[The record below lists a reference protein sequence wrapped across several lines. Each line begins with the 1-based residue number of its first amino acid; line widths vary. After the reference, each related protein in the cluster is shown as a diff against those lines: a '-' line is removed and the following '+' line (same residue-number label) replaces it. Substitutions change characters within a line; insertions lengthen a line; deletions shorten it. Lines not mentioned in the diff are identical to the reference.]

1 MVAMTL
7 RRLLFPLLALAAAVT
22 GSAAPEKW
30 AATIDKLV
38 QADRSTPPAPGGI
51 VFVGSS
57 SIVKWTSLKQ
67 DFPGLNVLNRGFG
80 GSELNDS
87 AFYAERLVV
96 PLHPRVVVLY
106 AGENDLQAGKTVE
119 SVHEAFRLFCARVHS
134 ALPQARIVFISIKPS
149 PSRMKIHGQVK
160 AANQLIAQTCA
171 ADPRLVYADVHRL
184 MLDAAGNPR
193 PELFVKDQLHL
204 NADGYAL
211 WTPVIAPLLRP

>member
-1 MVAMTL
+1 MWNTL
-7 RRLLFPLLALAAAVT
+7 RLAAPLLLLVPVLAA
-22 GSAAPEKW
+22 AAPEKW
-30 AATIDKLV
+30 EASIRKFE
-38 QADRSTPPAPGGI
+38 QADAAHPPVPDGV

-57 SIVKWTSLKQ
+57 SIVKWTTLER
-67 DFPGLNVLNRGFG
+67 DFPGQRVVNRGFG
-80 GSELNDS
+80 GSELADS
-87 AFYAERLVV
+87 AHYAARLVL
-96 PLHPRVVVLY
+96 PHRPRVVVLY

-119 SVHEAFRLFCARVHS
+119 SVHEAFRLFCARVHA
-134 ALPQARIVFISIKPS
+134 ALPQTRIIFISIKPS